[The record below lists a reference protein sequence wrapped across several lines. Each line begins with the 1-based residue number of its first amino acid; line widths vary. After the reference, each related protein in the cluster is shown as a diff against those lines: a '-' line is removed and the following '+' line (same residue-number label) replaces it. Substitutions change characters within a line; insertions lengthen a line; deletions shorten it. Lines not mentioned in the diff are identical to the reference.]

1 VKENKMHTIAVRCGA
16 AIRFGLVLL
25 LMFGANG
32 CAKQPKIAKK
42 TKAVPCD
49 TTINADPST
58 GGVDLQAAFLCEND
72 MVTWQVPTGHHFH
85 VEFTA
90 GSPFVK
96 GKSRFDD
103 QDPSGKVKDLYQR
116 LEVYKYQIT
125 VDSRPTVDPQVVG
138 GGNP

>member
-1 VKENKMHTIAVRCGA
+1 MHTIAVRCGA

-25 LMFGANG
+25 LMLGANG

-90 GSPFVK
+90 GCPVVK
-96 GKSRFDD
+96 GKSRIYH
-103 QDPSGKVKDLYQR
+103 QGPPGKGNGLYHR
-116 LEVYKYQIT
+116 LHVYKNPIT
-125 VDSRPTVDPQVVG
+125 EDSRPTGDPQRVG

>member
-1 VKENKMHTIAVRCGA
+1 MRTIAVRCGA

-32 CAKQPKIAKK
+32 CSKQPKIAKK

-58 GGVDLQAAFLCEND
+58 GGVDLQAAFVCEND
-72 MVTWQVPTGHHFH
+72 TVSWQVPTGHHLH

-90 GSPFVK
+90 DYSFLQGNNSIVDQAH
-96 GKSRFDD
+96 SREV
-103 QDPSGKVKDLYQR
+103 QD
-116 LEVYKYQIT
+116 T
-125 VDSRPTVDPQVVG
+125 
-138 GGNP
+138 

>member
-1 VKENKMHTIAVRCGA
+1 
-16 AIRFGLVLL
+16 
-25 LMFGANG
+25 MFGANG

-72 MVTWQVPTGHHFH
+72 MVTWQVPNGHHFH

-90 GSPFVK
+90 GFPIMK
-96 GKSRFDD
+96 GGSRFVH
-103 QDPSGKVKDLYQR
+103 QNASGNVKDT
-116 LEVYKYQIT
+116 YKTYLRHEASVNIQAL
-125 VDSRPTVDPQVVG
+125 PT
-138 GGNP
+138 

>member
-1 VKENKMHTIAVRCGA
+1 MHTIAVRCGA

-72 MVTWQVPTGHHFH
+72 METWQGPTGHHFH

-90 GSPFVK
+90 GSSLGQ
-96 GKSRFDD
+96 GKSEFEEHE
-103 QDPSGKVKDLYQR
+103 PTGKGNDHYQSH
-116 LEVYKYQIT
+116 EV
-125 VDSRPTVDPQVVG
+125 
-138 GGNP
+138 

>member
-1 VKENKMHTIAVRCGA
+1 MHTIAVRSGA

-72 MVTWQVPTGHHFH
+72 MVTWQVPTGHHFY

-90 GSPFVK
+90 GSSFAHGKSGLFDLESLAK
-96 GKSRFDD
+96 GKELLLKIAAINENVNEYF
-103 QDPSGKVKDLYQR
+103 
-116 LEVYKYQIT
+116 
-125 VDSRPTVDPQVVG
+125 
-138 GGNP
+138 

>member
-1 VKENKMHTIAVRCGA
+1 MHTIAVRSGA

-90 GSPFVK
+90 GFPFGK

-103 QDPSGKVKDLYQR
+103 QEPSGKGKGPYQTTQ
-116 LEVYKYQIT
+116 VYKSQIT
-125 VDSRPTVDPQVVG
+125 LNCRPPRPPQCV
-138 GGNP
+138 

>member
-1 VKENKMHTIAVRCGA
+1 MHTIAVRCGA

-25 LMFGANG
+25 LMLGANG

-90 GSPFVK
+90 GFPVGE
-96 GKSRFDD
+96 GKSRIEH
-103 QDPSGKVKDLYQR
+103 QDPSGKGKDVFHKL
-116 LEVYKYQIT
+116 LVLKKQI
-125 VDSRPTVDPQVVG
+125 
-138 GGNP
+138 NENA